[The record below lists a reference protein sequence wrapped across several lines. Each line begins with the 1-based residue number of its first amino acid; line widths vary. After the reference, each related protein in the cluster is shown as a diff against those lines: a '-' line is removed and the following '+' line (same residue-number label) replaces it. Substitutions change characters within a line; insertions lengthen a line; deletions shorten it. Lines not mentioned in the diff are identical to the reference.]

1 MESGNDRVIRFGSFE
16 LWPQG
21 RRLLKDGARLPVG
34 ARAFDVLSTLVER
47 RERIV
52 TKGELLDAAWPGVVV
67 EENNLPV
74 QIGQLRKF
82 LGRDTIAT
90 VPGRGYRFTA
100 AIANDLPADAATTR
114 TTVSA
119 PPRGRAA
126 THPLTNLPAEPPLLF
141 GREAAIESV
150 RLLVTA
156 HRLVSVVGAGGIGK
170 SCLVQAVAH
179 SLLGRWPDG
188 GWTVELAG
196 LADPRR
202 VPHAVAQALA
212 LALKGEA
219 LPTSWSPRSR
229 SGRCCSCSTT
239 ASIFSIRWP
248 PSCRRSCKGRRT

>member
-74 QIGQLRKF
+74 QIGQLRKL

-90 VPGRGYRFTA
+90 IPGRGYRFTA
-100 AIANDLPADAATTR
+100 AVANDLPADAATTR

-119 PPRGRAA
+119 PP
-126 THPLTNLPAEPPLLF
+126 
-141 GREAAIESV
+141 
-150 RLLVTA
+150 
-156 HRLVSVVGAGGIGK
+156 HR
-170 SCLVQAVAH
+170 
-179 SLLGRWPDG
+179 
-188 GWTVELAG
+188 
-196 LADPRR
+196 
-202 VPHAVAQALA
+202 
-212 LALKGEA
+212 
-219 LPTSWSPRSR
+219 PRSDPSADQLCR
-229 SGRCCSCSTT
+229 PSLRCCSAAKRPSNRFDCS
-239 ASIFSIRWP
+239 
-248 PSCRRSCKGRRT
+248 